1 MDPKKSDITLST
13 VLTTLFF
20 TVLTLIFYIIFLY
33 LPTVELE
40 NDFNEIVSNTNGVLI
55 NAEEVEQE
63 IEDTNTLVN
72 SGINSFCDFYNES
85 VFGPIYFGD
94 AFIDLCAPPIE
105 ET

>member
-1 MDPKKSDITLST
+1 MLKKL
-13 VLTTLFF
+13 
-20 TVLTLIFYIIFLY
+20 
-33 LPTVELE
+33 
-40 NDFNEIVSNTNGVLI
+40 
-55 NAEEVEQE
+55 QE